1 VFYKSC
7 FLWQINDVD
16 DDADVGADGL
26 DSAGCSPKDDED
38 DDSDDDASKNCGAAA
53 IKQSKIS
60 PAGGYQPGSS
70 YYSEFTKQK
79 SRLARRD
86 DRRRL
91 AVPSEDNS
99 SCFEPSEDSFC
110 GRYQR
115 RQSDDDIPTGRG
127 FGANGD
133 AVMQRMMR
141 RKLAR
146 KKREN
151 AGVTTADSV
160 AGYRGK
166 DCSIEELIEYIDA
179 KPLAVPKPVQKQSS
193 SRKNRKKKRGSNRGA
208 KSDSGDV
215 KSVTPSISRER
226 SGVSSCKTSPEK
238 LAGQT
243 AADVDGSTGTTNDRE
258 RHASSGEVDSEM
270 LSELLSP
277 HDVVSPALM
286 YEGSSSNASD
296 ADNVSDHHN
305 ERTVGDYAHSPD
317 ESVEMSPGVRS
328 ESSCENYSL
337 TGKVDA
343 EPYVPGIQS
352 TETVDSANVN
362 DSGMYMLDGCCQS
375 EPSDA
380 TVSINE
386 TTRGRDSYKESY
398 VAETVADT
406 QMDSEVTAAVTASV
420 ALRVSENAAV
430 DSISVECRHSE
441 DVCSTTIHG
450 EIVCQTDEHVYST
463 LSVHGTG
470 QSTPSSSTSD
480 ARDSHSTCDA
490 RDSRDF
496 DSQSLPDDMSS
507 DADHCYIQSSR
518 ENDFTVVTQK
528 KKKNLTRQT
537 VSSAGCLQRTFY
549 NMSLWDSH
557 PVHDWQGSCGHDTVK
572 PLSSARSTVPVTCLS
587 VSVSREPHGV
597 PASQHIAT
605 PAELSESDQ
614 SFTHDRRT
622 VQDAD
627 NVSSV
632 ACMDPNAV
640 LDDATDVSSCCEN
653 SSHFSQ
659 SVKDTKQL
667 SGEPKPRE
675 KVFLDTRRPNV
686 GIAPASTSSELSFY
700 YDVSVL
706 ENQPAVQTDSLRLSP
721 AYNLQEAGGP
731 AEVLSTSS
739 SGNSTNFPT
748 PVGTDSSLP
757 VTCTDD
763 ANSVLSIAN
772 RRGQP
777 DGSQSTPGDDLLLL
791 DNACRWQQ
799 WDATPVDDVPQTH
812 VSTRSGAP
820 VHCVTL
826 PSDTSRS
833 SVELVDDSS
842 RAGSLVVGPA
852 AGRPSSSAS
861 DVDDPHQHSS
871 QRGHQRFDLQPAQ
884 LFLYSG

>member
-1 VFYKSC
+1 
-7 FLWQINDVD
+7 
-16 DDADVGADGL
+16 
-26 DSAGCSPKDDED
+26 
-38 DDSDDDASKNCGAAA
+38 
-53 IKQSKIS
+53 
-60 PAGGYQPGSS
+60 
-70 YYSEFTKQK
+70 
-79 SRLARRD
+79 
-86 DRRRL
+86 
-91 AVPSEDNS
+91 
-99 SCFEPSEDSFC
+99 
-110 GRYQR
+110 
-115 RQSDDDIPTGRG
+115 
-127 FGANGD
+127 
-133 AVMQRMMR
+133 
-141 RKLAR
+141 
-146 KKREN
+146 
-151 AGVTTADSV
+151 
-160 AGYRGK
+160 
-166 DCSIEELIEYIDA
+166 
-179 KPLAVPKPVQKQSS
+179 
-193 SRKNRKKKRGSNRGA
+193 
-208 KSDSGDV
+208 
-215 KSVTPSISRER
+215 
-226 SGVSSCKTSPEK
+226 
-238 LAGQT
+238 
-243 AADVDGSTGTTNDRE
+243 
-258 RHASSGEVDSEM
+258 
-270 LSELLSP
+270 
-277 HDVVSPALM
+277 
-286 YEGSSSNASD
+286 
-296 ADNVSDHHN
+296 
-305 ERTVGDYAHSPD
+305 
-317 ESVEMSPGVRS
+317 
-328 ESSCENYSL
+328 
-337 TGKVDA
+337 
-343 EPYVPGIQS
+343 
-352 TETVDSANVN
+352 
-362 DSGMYMLDGCCQS
+362 
-375 EPSDA
+375 
-380 TVSINE
+380 
-386 TTRGRDSYKESY
+386 
-398 VAETVADT
+398 
-406 QMDSEVTAAVTASV
+406 
-420 ALRVSENAAV
+420 
-430 DSISVECRHSE
+430 
-441 DVCSTTIHG
+441 
-450 EIVCQTDEHVYST
+450 VYST

-496 DSQSLPDDMSS
+496 DTQSLPDDMSS
-507 DADHCYIQSSR
+507 DADHCFIQSSR

-549 NMSLWDSH
+549 NRSLWDSH

-587 VSVSREPHGV
+587 ASVSRELHGV
-597 PASQHIAT
+597 PASRHVAT
-605 PAELSESDQ
+605 AAEVSESDQ

-622 VQDAD
+622 VQDTD
-627 NVSSV
+627 TVSSV
-632 ACMDPNAV
+632 ACMDRNAV

-659 SVKDTKQL
+659 SAKDAKQL

-700 YDVSVL
+700 YDVSVP
-706 ENQPAVQTDSLRLSP
+706 EHQSAVQTDSLTLSP
-721 AYNLQEAGGP
+721 VYSLQEAGGP

-763 ANSVLSIAN
+763 ANGVLSIAN

-799 WDATPVDDVPQTH
+799 WDATPADDASQTC
-812 VSTRSGAP
+812 VSTRSSAP

-871 QRGHQRFDLQPAQ
+871 RRGHQRFDLQPAQ